1 MVSYYSSQIF
11 LQILFHISFLRG
23 PRQRTCKRRC
33 WDFYFFFFSDLLRA
47 LMRPLCIVLFKV
59 LICHRIFLIL
69 RKFFALWDLATICF
83 DAIKIFYF
91 LEEEKSDVYC
101 LLNLQNI
108 YAIYF
113 DLQQELLKSGY
124 YIENIKLLE
133 SETKKWRKV
142 VSSNR

>member
-1 MVSYYSSQIF
+1 MVFSGYKCPNNMHGYSWNNVILLWFLIIPLRFF

-83 DAIKIFYF
+83 DAIKIFAF
-91 LEEEKSDVYC
+91 FVKP
-101 LLNLQNI
+101 
-108 YAIYF
+108 F
-113 DLQQELLKSGY
+113 
-124 YIENIKLLE
+124 
-133 SETKKWRKV
+133 
-142 VSSNR
+142 